1 MPFRPTGASLPLT
14 TLAFEI
20 LLALSEGDLHGYGI
34 LQAVEARIPS
44 VLPLRSGTLY
54 RALLRLE
61 DDGLIAA
68 VETRAPQTSGERR
81 RVYTLTPRGREVASL
96 EAERLADQVSAA
108 RARRLL
114 PASRRTR

>member
-1 MPFRPTGASLPLT
+1 MPFRPAGASLPLT

-20 LLALSEGDLHGYGI
+20 LLALSEDDLHGYAI
-34 LQAVEARIPS
+34 LQAVEARVPS

-54 RALLRLE
+54 RALVRLE

-68 VETRAPQTSGERR
+68 IEPNAPDTPDERR
-81 RVYTLTPRGREVASL
+81 RVYHLTARGRDVASL
-96 EAERLADQVSAA
+96 EAERLAGQVAAA

-114 PASRRTR
+114 PGSRRTR